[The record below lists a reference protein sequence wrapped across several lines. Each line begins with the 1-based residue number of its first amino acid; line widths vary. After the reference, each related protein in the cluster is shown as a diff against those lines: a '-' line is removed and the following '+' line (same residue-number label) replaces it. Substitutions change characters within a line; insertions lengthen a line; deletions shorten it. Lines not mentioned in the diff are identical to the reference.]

1 MNAYIRVHDN
11 KDGTF
16 VFGVVVEGNS
26 NFLKAVEEKNKS
38 LLSWYDV
45 NDKRIDY
52 AVVEAKEAYILL
64 KNTKEIA
71 KNFIDEWCS

>member
-26 NFLKAVEEKNKS
+26 NFLNAVEEKNKP

-52 AVVEAKEAYILL
+52 FVIEAKEAYMLL

-71 KNFIDEWCS
+71 KNFIDKWCA

>member
-26 NFLKAVEEKNKS
+26 NFLNAVEEKNKP

-52 AVVEAKEAYILL
+52 FVIEAKEAYMLL

-71 KNFIDEWCS
+71 KNFIDEWCA